1 MGTAELAVVYVLIGS
16 GAAIVMMVRGD
27 RPNRILDAAILVPFW
42 PLYAPFLLLVPQP
55 SGVVRILPDEHV
67 LAARLSTVRDR
78 IGEIDR
84 LLERP
89 EFSESVT
96 VSRRKLLTESGDTRA
111 AQAAEARLTNIR
123 RVRALRDRYTRELT
137 EVDELLAQL
146 SVQSEVVRL
155 AGNPA
160 SLDDLVQ
167 EIIHRVEGLD
177 TILAAD
183 FDKPHAQI
191 PPPLSSPTMS
201 DTRGSEDTSG

>member
-16 GAAIVMMVRGD
+16 GAAVVLLAKSG
-27 RPNRILDAAILVPFW
+27 RPNRLFDAAILIPFW
-42 PLYAPFLLLVPQP
+42 PLYGPFLLMGARPREIAV
-55 SGVVRILPDEHV
+55 GILPDERV

-89 EFSESVT
+89 EFSESIT
-96 VSRRKLLTESGDTRA
+96 LGRQKLLTESGDTRA

-123 RVRALRDRYTRELT
+123 RLRTLRDRYTRELT

-155 AGNPA
+155 AGDPA

-167 EIIHRVEGLD
+167 EIVHRVEGLD

-183 FDKPHAQI
+183 FEK
-191 PPPLSSPTMS
+191 
-201 DTRGSEDTSG
+201 